1 MHNIGRFN
9 PQLHKYAIISL
20 IDRFIQDDL
29 IESVEMPQKITF
41 ITKPKAEFEVP
52 SSEGYQ
58 LYSAVLDIIRE
69 SDEATSEHAHN
80 SPIGSI
86 ALGGLKGK
94 FKRSKRPHHKV
105 LDPQNR
111 YKFYVGIV
119 DPKEAEIFQ
128 SLIKPLIFKERDVIL
143 DRGALGIEEVA
154 SFGATFEELVESAKG
169 FDRPEIEFWFRSP
182 TCIQY
187 KNTKVFEMFPHREAV
202 FSSLVAKWNA
212 TSPPFKM
219 DIERDEISRYV
230 LERPDARSYR
240 THNAMVNTVFD
251 KKKGHPRP
259 ILRQGFSGR
268 CTYSF
273 AKGAPQDFMNAILVL
288 SRFAE
293 YSGVGSAV
301 SRGCGWTEVEVDE
314 VRK

>member
-1 MHNIGRFN
+1 
-9 PQLHKYAIISL
+9 
-20 IDRFIQDDL
+20 
-29 IESVEMPQKITF
+29 MPQKIAF

-58 LYSAVLDIIRE
+58 LYSAILEIIRE
-69 SDEATSEHAHN
+69 SDEAISEHAHN

-86 ALGGLKGK
+86 ALGGLRGR
-94 FKRSKRPHHKV
+94 FKRCGRPHHKL
-105 LDPQNR
+105 LDPHNK
-111 YKFYVGIV
+111 YEFCVGIT
-119 DPKEAEIFQ
+119 DPKEVEIFQ
-128 SLIKPLIFKERDVIL
+128 SLIKPLILRERDIVL
-143 DRGALGIEEVA
+143 DQGALGIEEVA

-169 FDRPEIEFWFRSP
+169 FQDPKIEFWFRSA

-202 FSSLVAKWNA
+202 FFSLVAKWNA
-212 TSPPFKM
+212 VCPTPKM
-219 DIERDEISRYV
+219 DIERDEIARYV
-230 LERPDARSYR
+230 LERPDAQSYR
-240 THNAMVNTVFD
+240 THSAMVNTVFD
-251 KKKGHPRP
+251 KRKGHPRP

-273 AKGAPQDFMNAILVL
+273 AKGAPQDFRNAILVL

-301 SRGCGWTEVEVDE
+301 SRGCGWVEVGVSE